1 MGDARRLSKEHPE
14 DAMRKG
20 IATPITLI
28 VLLVVFV
35 SLLAATSYMALGA
48 LKGTATERAVY
59 QAFLVS
65 ESALDALPV
74 LLRKAGCGG
83 NAPTDYTLPAQG
95 GPTAQATYVYK
106 AGTLQENG
114 IPKLPQ
120 TGGTITVEAVAEYG
134 GAKARVEK
142 SFQMGCGILGAIP
155 AALTSR
161 PRVEVRG
168 NAKVIGENFATS
180 TGVLPRTFP
189 ASGLTQVVI
198 GSNTQLLVPPEQNGK
213 RQPFALSVAD
223 ASLIPVGGYIQIPT
237 GGTAKTYRVEAKS
250 GNTLT
255 LLPLFSPS
263 ATDVILPLA
272 PVGLVEYGV
281 KDYDAATKTFTLSE
295 VRGLVVGQK
304 FKVGGYEGTIQG
316 INLEAKRITVSWTT
330 SEPSPSQIGEG
341 TPFIPQVVGV
351 ASHLG
356 IDTDGGAN
364 IQNGQLPNSP
374 LVPADRDQLFQRVFG
389 MSKQEF
395 LRLYPPSSSF
405 NGNLSN
411 WELKVVNGPLNLTG
425 NSSICGQGI
434 LVVFGELT
442 VNGSC
447 GSGFQGLI
455 YVAGDYDQQGNASI
469 TGAVV
474 VEGEADIGCSSED
487 CETKIAGTQAKNQEG
502 KIEYSALV
510 LHRLRMA
517 SAGAVNVT
525 PIAGTW
531 RRR

>member
-1 MGDARRLSKEHPE
+1 
-14 DAMRKG
+14 MRKG

-35 SLLAATSYMALGA
+35 SLLAATSYLALGA
-48 LKGTATERAVY
+48 LRGTATERAVY
-59 QAFLVS
+59 QAFLIS

-74 LLRKAGCGG
+74 LLKEAGCGG
-83 NAPTDYTLPAQG
+83 NAPTSYTLQGQG
-95 GPTAQATYVYK
+95 GPTVQATYLYK

-114 IPKLPQ
+114 VQKLPQ
-120 TGGTITVEAVAEYG
+120 TGGTLTVEAVAEYG
-134 GAKARVEK
+134 GAKARVEQ

-168 NAKVIGENFATS
+168 NAKVIGENFTSS
-180 TGVLPRTFP
+180 TGLLPRDFP
-189 ASGLTQVVI
+189 ASGLTRVALGNI
-198 GSNTQLLVPPEQNGK
+198 TQLLVPPEQNGV
-213 RQPFALSVAD
+213 RQPFTLSVAD
-223 ASLIPVGGYIQIPT
+223 ASLIPVGSYLQIPT

-263 ATDVILPLA
+263 ATDIILPLA

-281 KDYDAATKTFTLSE
+281 KNYDAASKTFTLSE

-304 FKVGGYEGTIQG
+304 FKLGSFEGTIQEV
-316 INLEAKRITVSWTT
+316 NQEAKSVAILWTT
-330 SEPSPSQIGEG
+330 PEPSPSQVGEG

-356 IDTDGGAN
+356 IDTDGAAN
-364 IQNGQLPNSP
+364 IQNGQLPNST
-374 LVPADRDQLFQRVFG
+374 LVPADSDQLFQRVFG

-395 LRLYPPSSSF
+395 LRLYPPSGSF
-405 NGNLSN
+405 NGTLSN
-411 WELKVVNGPLNLTG
+411 WELKVVNGPLSLTG
-425 NSSICGQGI
+425 NNSLCGQGI

-447 GSGFQGLI
+447 SGGFQGLI

-474 VEGEADIGCSSED
+474 VEGQADIGCNAD
-487 CETKIAGTQAKNQEG
+487 NCETKIAGTQAKNQEG

-517 SAGAVNVT
+517 SAGTANVT
-525 PIAGTW
+525 PVAGTW